1 MSHKLS
7 LREVTKDYHGVRV
20 LSVPE
25 LDVREGEFFSLLGP
39 SGSGKTTTLKLI
51 AGFEALTT
59 GSIEIDG
66 RDVAPVPVEKRN
78 IGVVFQNYAL
88 FPHMTV
94 AQNIAFPLETRRV
107 PRPEIARRV
116 AEVLELVDL
125 APHRDKNAAL
135 LSGGQQQRVAIGRT
149 LVFEPSLL
157 LMDEPL
163 GALDRKLRQRL
174 QEELRALQ
182 RKLGIT
188 VVYVTHDQ
196 DEAMSMSDRIAIMNH
211 GVVEQLGAPR
221 GLYDRPETLF
231 VSNFLGD
238 NNTLR
243 AQRSSAS
250 SLRFSDGIEVP
261 APESAHPAGAA
272 LSVTLRP
279 ERVALASPV
288 SGPQGASRLR
298 GTVTD
303 AVALGAITSYS
314 VRVDGIGDLKASVQ
328 HSGGDYFIGAPGD
341 EVLVGWDVEDLHL
354 FADSGG
360 VLDAGLGDD

>member
-1 MSHKLS
+1 VSLKLS
-7 LREVTKDYHGVRV
+7 LRDVTKDYHGVRV
-20 LSVPE
+20 LTVPE
-25 LDVREGEFFSLLGP
+25 LDVEEGEFFSLLGP

-51 AGFEALTT
+51 AGFEGLST
-59 GSIEIDG
+59 GTIRIDD

-94 AQNIAFPLETRRV
+94 AQNIAFPLETRRM
-107 PRPEIARRV
+107 PRREIARRV
-116 AEVLELVDL
+116 ADILELVDL
-125 APHRDKNAAL
+125 ASHRDKNAAL
-135 LSGGQQQRVAIGRT
+135 LSGGQQQRVAIGRA

-182 RKLGIT
+182 RTLGIT

-211 GVVEQLGAPR
+211 GVVEQLGRPR

-238 NNTLR
+238 NNTMGAVLAAPSTLR
-243 AQRSSAS
+243 LAGGA
-250 SLRFSDGIEVP
+250 EVP
-261 APESAHPAGAA
+261 APSTSFASGAVLSA
-272 LSVTLRP
+272 TLRP
-279 ERVALASPV
+279 ERVALSAVDAPDAGRV
-288 SGPQGASRLR
+288 RL
-298 GTVTD
+298 GGVVKD
-303 AVALGAITSYS
+303 VVALGATTTY
-314 VRVDGIGDLKASVQ
+314 RLDVDGLGEVKASVQ
-328 HSGGDYFIGAPGD
+328 HSGDYFSAEPGQR
-341 EVLVGWDVEDLHL
+341 VAVGWETEDLHL
-354 FADSGG
+354 FAGSADD
-360 VLDAGLGDD
+360 VDPGLGDD

>member
-1 MSHKLS
+1 MSLKLS
-7 LREVTKDYHGVRV
+7 LRDVTKEYHGVRV
-20 LSVPE
+20 LTVPE
-25 LDVREGEFFSLLGP
+25 LDVHEGEFFSLLGP
-39 SGSGKTTTLKLI
+39 SGSGKTTTLKLV
-51 AGFEALTT
+51 AGFEGLTT
-59 GSIEIDG
+59 GTIDVDG
-66 RDVAPVPVEKRN
+66 RDIAPVPVEKRN

-107 PRPEIARRV
+107 PRAEIARRV

-125 APHRDKNAAL
+125 TAHRDKNAAL

-182 RKLGIT
+182 RSLGIT

-211 GVVEQLGAPR
+211 GVVEQLGDPR

-238 NNTLR
+238 NNTL
-243 AQRSSAS
+243 AAIQASAS
-250 SLRFSDGIEVP
+250 SLRFDGGAEVASASRF
-261 APESAHPAGAA
+261 APGTRLSA
-272 LSVTLRP
+272 TLRP
-279 ERVALASPV
+279 ERVSLARDGGRVHGST
-288 SGPQGASRLR
+288 RLT

-303 AVALGAITSYS
+303 VVALGAVTAY
-314 VRVDGIGDLKASVQ
+314 RVDVAGVGQLKATVQ
-328 HSGGDYFIGAPGD
+328 HSGDYFSAVPGD
-341 EVLVGWDVEDLHL
+341 AVAVGWSGEDLHL
-354 FADSGG
+354 FADSGTAP
-360 VLDAGLGDD
+360 DDGLGDD

>member
-1 MSHKLS
+1 MSLKLS
-7 LREVTKDYHGVRV
+7 LRDVTKDYHGVRV

-25 LDVREGEFFSLLGP
+25 LDVEEGEFFSLLGP

-51 AGFEALTT
+51 AGFEGLST
-59 GSIEIDG
+59 GTVRIDG

-107 PRPEIARRV
+107 PRKEIARRV
-116 AEVLELVDL
+116 AGILDLVDL

-135 LSGGQQQRVAIGRT
+135 LSGGQQQRVAIGRA

-157 LMDEPL
+157 LLDEPL

-211 GVVEQLGAPR
+211 GVVEQLGRPR

-238 NNTLR
+238 NNTMGAVL
-243 AQRSSAS
+243 AS
-250 SLRFSDGIEVP
+250 SSTLRLAGGAEVP
-261 APESAHPAGAA
+261 APATSFAAGAV
-272 LSVTLRP
+272 LSATLRP
-279 ERVALASPV
+279 ERVALSAADA
-288 SGPQGASRLR
+288 GGAGHVRLGGIVR
-298 GTVTD
+298 D
-303 AVALGAITSYS
+303 AVALGATTTYF
-314 VRVDGIGDLKASVQ
+314 VDVDGVGAVKASVQ
-328 HSGGDYFIGAPGD
+328 HSGDYFSAAPGD
-341 EVLVGWDVEDLHL
+341 AVGVGWRTEDLHL
-354 FADSGG
+354 FADG
-360 VLDAGLGDD
+360 VEDMDDGLGDE

>member
-1 MSHKLS
+1 VSHKLS
-7 LREVTKDYHGVRV
+7 LRDVTKEYHGVQV

-39 SGSGKTTTLKLI
+39 SGSGKTTTLKLT

-107 PRPEIARRV
+107 PRAEIARRV
-116 AEVLELVDL
+116 GEVLDLVDL

-221 GLYDRPETLF
+221 ALYDRPQTLF

-250 SLRFSDGIEVP
+250 SLRF
-261 APESAHPAGAA
+261 AAGAEVAAPASDLPVGSA

-279 ERVALASPV
+279 ERVALAAADGRPHGSI
-288 SGPQGASRLR
+288 RLT

-303 AVALGAITSYS
+303 AVALGAVTSYT
-314 VRVDGIGDLKASVQ
+314 VHVDGIGDLRASVQ
-328 HSGGDYFIGAPGD
+328 HSGVHFAGAPGD
-341 EVLVGWDVEDLHL
+341 EVLVGWDADDLHL
-354 FADSGG
+354 FPDTGG
-360 VLDAGLGDD
+360 ALDAGLGDD

>member
-1 MSHKLS
+1 VSLKLS
-7 LREVTKDYHGVRV
+7 LRNVTKEYHGVRV

-39 SGSGKTTTLKLI
+39 SGSGKTTTLKLV
-51 AGFEALTT
+51 AGFESLTT
-59 GSIEIDG
+59 GSIDVDG
-66 RDVAPVPVEKRN
+66 RDIAPVPVEKRN

-107 PRPEIARRV
+107 SRGEIARRV
-116 AEVLELVDL
+116 DEVLTLVDL
-125 APHRDKNAAL
+125 TVHRDKNASL

-211 GVVEQLGAPR
+211 GVVEQLGEPR
-221 GLYDRPETLF
+221 ALYDHPQTLF

-238 NNTLR
+238 NNTAR
-243 AQRSSAS
+243 ATVVAPGSV
-250 SLRFSDGIEVP
+250 RFE
-261 APESAHPAGAA
+261 AGAVVA
-272 LSVTLRP
+272 APTATLPQGAPVAVTLRP
-279 ERVALASPV
+279 ERVRVTVDADAA
-288 SGPQGASRLR
+288 GALR

-303 AVALGAITSYS
+303 VVALGAITTYKLQ
-314 VRVDGIGDLKASVQ
+314 VAGVGGMKANVQ
-328 HSGGDYFIGAPGD
+328 HSGDFFTAGVGAQVGVAWDAEDVHVFPD
-341 EVLVGWDVEDLHL
+341 EGQSLDDGSRDV
-354 FADSGG
+354 
-360 VLDAGLGDD
+360 

>member
-1 MSHKLS
+1 MSLKLS
-7 LREVTKDYHGVRV
+7 LRDVTKDYHGVRV

-25 LDVREGEFFSLLGP
+25 LDVDEGEFFSLLGP

-51 AGFEALTT
+51 AGFESLTT
-59 GSIEIDG
+59 GRIDIDG
-66 RDVAPVPVEKRN
+66 KDVAPVPVEKRN

-94 AQNIAFPLETRRV
+94 AQNIAFPLETRRM
-107 PRPEIARRV
+107 PRKEIARRV
-116 AEVLELVDL
+116 ADVLELIDL
-125 APHRDKNAAL
+125 TAHRDKNAAL

-211 GVVEQLGAPR
+211 GVVEQLGNPR
-221 GLYDRPETLF
+221 ALYDQPETLF

-238 NNTLR
+238 NNT
-243 AQRSSAS
+243 ASAVVES
-250 SLRFSDGIEVP
+250 RGSIRFAEGASVP
-261 APESAHPAGAA
+261 APPAEFASGAPVA
-272 LSVTLRP
+272 VTLRP
-279 ERVALASPV
+279 ERLRLAHTPGTDA
-288 SGPQGASRLR
+288 GPALR

-303 AVALGAITSYS
+303 VVALGATTTYK
-314 VRVDGIGDLKASVQ
+314 VDVAGVGQMKANVQ
-328 HSGGDYFIGAPGD
+328 HSGEYFTAAPGD
-341 EVLVGWDVEDLHL
+341 LVHVAWEPRDLHV
-354 FADSGG
+354 FRDSGDP
-360 VLDAGLGDD
+360 LDAGLGDE